1 MRSRRTKSGPG
12 RLPSSRPSYLKC
24 FFSGSSEVL
33 TSARKHSQVDLKFWT
48 TSSWDIMYYYPAF
61 NRKIA
66 GFSLCPLPLLHRR
79 QARVLVWHICLLLFD
94 SNRNLSSLSKSYT
107 LFLQVGLHLRPQDA
121 QFDHAAVPPD
131 KPGEQRGGGA
141 QVHRPW
147 QTRALQLHCLCQKW
161 LVSR

>member
-1 MRSRRTKSGPG
+1 M
-12 RLPSSRPSYLKC
+12 YLSC
-24 FFSGSSEVL
+24 FFSGSSEVS
-33 TSARKHSQVDLKFWT
+33 TSARKHSQVDPKFWT
-48 TSSWDIMYYYPAF
+48 TSIWDTMYYYPVF

-66 GFSLCPLPLLHRR
+66 GFPLCPLPLLYRW
-79 QARVLVWHICLLLFD
+79 QARVLVWHIWLLLFD
-94 SNRNLSSLSKSYT
+94 SNRNLFSLSKSYI

-121 QFDHAAVPPD
+121 QLDHAAVPPD

-147 QTRALQLHCLCQKW
+147 QAWPLQLHCLCPKW